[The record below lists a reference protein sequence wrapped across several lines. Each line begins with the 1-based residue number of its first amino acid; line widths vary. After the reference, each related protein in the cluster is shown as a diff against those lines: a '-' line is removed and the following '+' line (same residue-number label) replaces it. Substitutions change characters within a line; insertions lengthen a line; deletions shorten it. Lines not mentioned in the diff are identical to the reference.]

1 MSDKNSS
8 TFRASI
14 PSLFESTI
22 LDQSPSFADAHEQ
35 LLTATTTGDH
45 KLKLE
50 GGISKKYQK
59 SPFELVNNN
68 DVGDKTLTM
77 PEVKT
82 DDYSERPLS
91 LTKKS
96 SKQIIPEEIGNE
108 EITENEG
115 NLNRILNI
123 RSIRDSRPN
132 RTDCPTFRANVPSLL
147 FESTIHDQSLNEEDE
162 QNYASEAVSTPTTIP
177 NKCPTFRAN
186 ISSSLFE
193 STINTCTDTSTP
205 FQKNCP
211 TFRANIPSLL
221 FESTILDQSL
231 NEEAS
236 KSTTLPNKCP
246 TFRASIPS
254 FFESTIYQDSQV
266 VDDRAQSHDFETSG
280 PSTST
285 NFPIPCSSL
294 NKNRFVLIKGTPC
307 KVRELTRP
315 LAQQFFEVENIENN
329 PSPTSSNNVDD
340 RQSINMPSILSN
352 SEQTFFEKSPTP
364 SQAKISLFQTDQ
376 TLDIYDDETDGMN
389 VEEAEEKNL
398 SQSSDFYPSPSPK
411 HFLHTVCIKKPPR
424 LTYQPKLIRP
434 DPESPSVV
442 QLGLRRSKRNRLP
455 ALQHHL
461 GQRAI
466 YKVDNDGNRVLVGA
480 TEVEPKDNP
489 CKKYGVLDI
498 VKAAEKENEAKK
510 FKMRTRSQM
519 KQRRQE
525 RFKHELSKVKEE
537 DE

>member
-22 LDQSPSFADAHEQ
+22 FDQSQSVVDAHNQ
-35 LLTATTTGDH
+35 LLTPTTAGDH
-45 KLKLE
+45 KLKQE

-77 PEVKT
+77 SEAKT

-123 RSIRDSRPN
+123 RSIRDSMPN

-147 FESTIHDQSLNEEDE
+147 FESTIHDQTLNEEDE
-162 QNYASEAVSTPTTIP
+162 QDYASEAVSTPTTIP

-186 ISSSLFE
+186 ISSLFE

-231 NEEAS
+231 NEEAN
-236 KSTTLPNKCP
+236 KTPTPPNKCP

-254 FFESTIYQDSQV
+254 FFESTICQDSV
-266 VDDRAQSHDFETSG
+266 VDDRAQSHDFETAG

-285 NFPIPCSSL
+285 NFPKPCSSL
-294 NKNRFVLIKGTPC
+294 NKNQFVLIKGTPC
-307 KVRELTRP
+307 KVRELIRP
-315 LAQQFFEVENIENN
+315 SAQQSFETENIENN
-329 PSPTSSNNVDD
+329 PSPNSSYNFDD
-340 RQSINMPSILSN
+340 RRSINMPSILSN

-364 SQAKISLFQTDQ
+364 SQAKISLFQADQ
-376 TLDIYDDETDGMN
+376 TLDIYDDETDGGK
-389 VEEAEEKNL
+389 VEEAEEKDL
-398 SQSSDFYPSPSPK
+398 SQSSNFYASPPK
-411 HFLHTVCIKKPPR
+411 HFLHTVCINKPPR
-424 LTYQPKLIRP
+424 LTYQPKIIRP

-455 ALQHHL
+455 PLQHHL
-461 GQRAI
+461 GQKAI
-466 YKVDNDGNRVLVGA
+466 YEIDMDGNRVLVGA
-480 TEVEPKDNP
+480 TEVEPKDNL
-489 CKKYGVLDI
+489 CKKYGVLNI
-498 VKAAEKENEAKK
+498 VKAAEKEDEAKK
-510 FKMRTRSQM
+510 FKRRTQSIM
-519 KQRRQE
+519 KRRRQE